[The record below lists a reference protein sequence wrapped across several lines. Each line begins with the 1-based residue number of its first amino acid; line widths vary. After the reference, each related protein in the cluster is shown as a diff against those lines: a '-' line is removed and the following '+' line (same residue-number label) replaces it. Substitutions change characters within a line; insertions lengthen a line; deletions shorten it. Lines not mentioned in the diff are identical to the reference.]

1 MLQLIEILQIGWI
14 WQQQQIGEQLRNY
27 CLFAGVVGNQG
38 FKGSQGDQGPEGQ
51 SGPQVSLPAH
61 LCFKDGFA
69 VPADLQMRLA
79 HVAST
84 RNC

>member
-1 MLQLIEILQIGWI
+1 M
-14 WQQQQIGEQLRNY
+14 
-27 CLFAGVVGNQG
+27 VGNQG